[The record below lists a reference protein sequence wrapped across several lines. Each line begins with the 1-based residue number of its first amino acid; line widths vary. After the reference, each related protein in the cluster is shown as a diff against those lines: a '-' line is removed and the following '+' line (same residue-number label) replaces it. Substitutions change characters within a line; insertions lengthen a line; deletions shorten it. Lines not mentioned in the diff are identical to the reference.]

1 MRVCVCV
8 CVCVCVHARVC
19 VYVCVRA
26 RARACVCVC
35 GGGEEWVE
43 DRQQD
48 QMGRA
53 LVHRLD
59 TTKLIS
65 LRWVCD
71 LG

>member
-1 MRVCVCV
+1 MRACVCM
-8 CVCVCVHARVC
+8 CVCARVHAR
-19 VYVCVRA
+19 
-26 RARACVCVC
+26 VCVC